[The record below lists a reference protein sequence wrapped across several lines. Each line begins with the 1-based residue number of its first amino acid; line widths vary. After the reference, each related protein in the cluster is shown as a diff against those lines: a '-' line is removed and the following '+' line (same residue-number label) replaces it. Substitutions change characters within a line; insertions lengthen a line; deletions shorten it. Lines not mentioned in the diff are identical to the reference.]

1 MATSEQLDR
10 NPGIAPELTA
20 FQLKILFV
28 LAEEPRYG
36 LAVKRELQ
44 TYYDEEVNHGRL
56 YPNLNELIG
65 LGLVEK
71 NELDKRT
78 NEYSLTDDGFQTLYG
93 ELDWMFA
100 KLSSGSEG
108 ADGLAMLVSR
118 YT

>member
-1 MATSEQLDR
+1 MATSEELVR
-10 NPGIAPELTA
+10 NPGIARELTA

-44 TYYDEEVNHGRL
+44 TYYDAEVNHGRL

-71 NELDKRT
+71 SELDKRT
-78 NEYSLTDDGFQTLYG
+78 NEYSLTEEGFQAILG
-93 ELDWMFA
+93 ELDWMA
-100 KLSSGSEG
+100 GKLSSRSAGTGE
-108 ADGLAMLVSR
+108 LETLLSR
-118 YT
+118 YA

>member
-1 MATSEQLDR
+1 MATSETITPTQ
-10 NPGIAPELTA
+10 GIARDLTA

-71 NELDKRT
+71 RELDKRT
-78 NEYSLTDDGFQTLYG
+78 NEYSLTEDGFGTIRE
-93 ELDWMFA
+93 ELDWMCG
-100 KLSSGSEG
+100 KLSAGSEG
-108 ADGLAMLVSR
+108 AEHLETLFSKHG
-118 YT
+118 